1 MRLPEIPPAEGDSIY
16 RDSGPSPMESSSW
29 FGLVPEELP
38 VRGNS
43 ALGLRRS
50 SPAQDDILKKGYGH

>member
-1 MRLPEIPPAEGDSIY
+1 MRLPEIPLAEGGSIY
-16 RDSGPSPMESSSW
+16 RDSGPSPWSSSC

-43 ALGLRRS
+43 ASGLRRS